1 VTGAVIALLGGLVL
15 LGVGAEGL
23 VRGASRLAA
32 RLRVPPLLVGLTIV
46 AYGTSAPETA
56 VSAAGAVAGR
66 GDLVLGNALGSN
78 VFNGL
83 AILGVAALVA
93 PLAAQARIVRI
104 DAPLVVAATLAVWV
118 LAWDGTLGRPDGLL
132 LIGAGLAYTALV
144 VVAGRSAARH
154 ESDRATGEA
163 ATTPETHRTG
173 GAGVAIDVLVLV
185 LGLVLLVTGS
195 RWLVDGA
202 VTLARAAGLSDLV
215 IGLTVVAA
223 GTSLPEL
230 GTSVLAA
237 VRGERDVALGNIVG
251 SNLFNLLVVLGVGG
265 TLAPDGLAVPAGVTT
280 IDLPVA
286 LGVALVCVP
295 LAFTG
300 GRIARWE
307 GAVLLGFYLA
317 YLAWL
322 LADATGH
329 ARAENLGAAL
339 AGFVVPLSAL
349 AFGAL
354 AVGEVRRRG
363 GRGSRR

>member
-1 VTGAVIALLGGLVL
+1 MTGAVIALLGGLVL

-118 LAWDGTLGRPDGLL
+118 LAWDGTLGRSDGLL

-154 ESDRATGEA
+154 ASERATGEA

-185 LGLVLLVTGS
+185 LSLVLLVTGS

-202 VTLARAAGLSDLV
+202 VTLARAAGLSDL
-215 IGLTVVAA
+215 
-223 GTSLPEL
+223 S
-230 GTSVLAA
+230 
-237 VRGERDVALGNIVG
+237 
-251 SNLFNLLVVLGVGG
+251 
-265 TLAPDGLAVPAGVTT
+265 
-280 IDLPVA
+280 VA

-300 GRIARWE
+300 GRISRWE

-329 ARAENLGAAL
+329 AQAENLGAAL